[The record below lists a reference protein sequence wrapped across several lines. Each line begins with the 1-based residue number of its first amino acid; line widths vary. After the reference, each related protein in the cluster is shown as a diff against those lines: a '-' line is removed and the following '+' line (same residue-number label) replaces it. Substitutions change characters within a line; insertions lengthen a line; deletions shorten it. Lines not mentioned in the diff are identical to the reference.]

1 MIDPIYRLLPI
12 FLAAALAGGCGI
24 FGKDE
29 PADPPVELAGFDREF
44 RVRQVWS
51 VKIGGDAENLY
62 LGLNPASD
70 GARVYAA
77 SNDGKVIAVDTIKG
91 KTYWKTEMDIPFSGG
106 PGVGEGMLVLGG
118 GDGEVVAL
126 HTLDGSL
133 RWQTTLSSE
142 VLATPAITRNI
153 VVVRTV
159 DGSVYGLSVT
169 DGSQVWLV
177 EQEVP
182 RLTLRGNSSPV
193 INGDVVICGFDDGR
207 VMAISL
213 EDGATVWDTLVS
225 PATGRTEIERLSDID
240 GQLLVMGADIF
251 VASYQGRAAM
261 LALES
266 GQAWWERELSSHRG
280 ISSDGSTLYL
290 TDDKSHIVAMT
301 RRNGEILWQQEAL
314 HQRMLTTT
322 AVYQSYLVAGD
333 MEGYLHWF
341 NRADGRL
348 AARNK
353 VGGGRISST
362 PLVLDDLVFVQ
373 NDDGRLS
380 AFRAILP
387 AKED

>member
-1 MIDPIYRLLPI
+1 MIEPIYRLLPI
-12 FLAAALAGGCGI
+12 FLAAALVGGCGI

-29 PADPPVELAGFDREF
+29 PADPPVELASFDREF

-51 VKIGGDAENLY
+51 VKIGGDTENLY

-77 SNDGKVIAVDTIKG
+77 SNDGKIIAVDTISG

-106 PGVGEGMLVLGG
+106 PGVGEGMLALGTG
-118 GDGEVVAL
+118 NGDVVAL
-126 HTLDGSL
+126 NTLDGTK
-133 RWQTTLSSE
+133 RWQIRLSGE
-142 VLATPAITRNI
+142 VLSAPAISRNI

-159 DGSVYGLSVT
+159 DGSVHGLSVT

-177 EQEVP
+177 EREVP

-213 EDGATVWDTLVS
+213 EDGITVWDTLVS

-240 GQLLVMGADIF
+240 GQLLIMGADIF
-251 VASYQGRAAM
+251 VSSYQGRAAM

-290 TDDKSHIVAMT
+290 TDDKSHIVAMA
-301 RRNGEILWQQEAL
+301 RRNGEILWQQDAL
-314 HQRMLTTT
+314 HRRMLTTT
-322 AVYQSYLVAGD
+322 AVYGSFLVAGD

-353 VGGGRISST
+353 VGGGRISAT

-373 NDDGRLS
+373 SEGGRLS
-380 AFRAILP
+380 AFRAKLP

>member
-1 MIDPIYRLLPI
+1 MFRLLLI
-12 FLAAALAGGCGI
+12 FLAAALVGGCGI

-62 LGLNPASD
+62 LGLSPASD

-169 DGSQVWLV
+169 DGSQIWLI

-251 VASYQGRAAM
+251 VTSYQGRAAM

-290 TDDKSHIVAMT
+290 TDDKSHIVAMA

-333 MEGYLHWF
+333 MDGYLHWF

-373 NDDGRLS
+373 NDGGRLS
-380 AFRAILP
+380 AFRANLP

>member
-29 PADPPVELAGFDREF
+29 PADPPVELARFDREF

-77 SNDGKVIAVDTIKG
+77 SNDGKVIAVDKIKG
-91 KTYWKTEMDIPFSGG
+91 KTYGKPEMDIPFSGG

-290 TDDKSHIVAMT
+290 TDDKSHIVAMA

-373 NDDGRLS
+373 NDGGRLS

>member
-1 MIDPIYRLLPI
+1 MIDPMYRLLPI
-12 FLAAALAGGCGI
+12 FLAAALVGGCGI

-106 PGVGEGMLVLGG
+106 PGVGEGMLVVGG

-290 TDDKSHIVAMT
+290 TDDKSHIVAMA

-373 NDDGRLS
+373 NDGGRLS